1 MAYFPKFLS
10 LLAIVKL
17 YSVWLYG
24 HTTKLCTMHLI
35 KGSAVYLWSHLGH
48 QQVNPTHFPCS
59 LCRESTTD
67 EESRS
72 LDAQKSPREAINHE
86 SISKHLGFLFSFC
99 FCFVLRLLLLKSLIH
114 AKPHVGH
121 YVHTQDGL
129 YLLVSS
135 SFGSPDVLL
144 LLGQEEVLQVFAV

>member
-1 MAYFPKFLS
+1 MEPFRTPASKS
-10 LLAIVKL
+10 
-17 YSVWLYG
+17 
-24 HTTKLCTMHLI
+24 
-35 KGSAVYLWSHLGH
+35 
-48 QQVNPTHFPCS
+48 THFPCS

-72 LDAQKSPREAINHE
+72 LDVQKSPREAINHE
-86 SISKHLGFLFSFC
+86 SISKQLGFLFC

-114 AKPHVGH
+114 AKPHGGH